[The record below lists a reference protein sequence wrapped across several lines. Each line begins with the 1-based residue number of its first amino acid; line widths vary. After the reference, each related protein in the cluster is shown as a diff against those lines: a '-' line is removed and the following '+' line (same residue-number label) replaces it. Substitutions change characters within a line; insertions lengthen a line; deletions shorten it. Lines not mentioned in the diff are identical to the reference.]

1 MVVCIFEHVQW
12 IWAVNHR
19 LAHGYSHLVPYVV
32 ATVLQKVVNDKLELP
47 RLCCEDMLHGRQT
60 KESQYSVVLGA
71 AWRFRVLPGPDC
83 KPPCLAVKRPARP
96 YKSAKETRFFM
107 ENAKGA

>member
-12 IWAVNHR
+12 RWAVNDR
-19 LAHGYSHLVPYVV
+19 LAHGCCLLEPYVA

-71 AWRFRVLPGPDC
+71 AWRFRVLPGP
-83 KPPCLAVKRPARP
+83 
-96 YKSAKETRFFM
+96 ETTVCGR
-107 ENAKGA
+107 